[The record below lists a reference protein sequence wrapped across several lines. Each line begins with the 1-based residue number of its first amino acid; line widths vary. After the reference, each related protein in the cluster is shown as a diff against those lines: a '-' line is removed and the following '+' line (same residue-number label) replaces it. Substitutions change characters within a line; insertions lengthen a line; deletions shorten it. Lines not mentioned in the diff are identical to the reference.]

1 MVWGVWAPWASVSCG
16 GGAGGP
22 PFAGPGLIAR
32 VGPVRRCGRVLGGF
46 AWCRLVLGGGGGG
59 GPPSSMDPPRRG
71 VVAAA
76 AGGMGRV
83 TVLGGVGPGG
93 PLRRGR
99 GDRGDTDTVPGTGGV
114 AGTGGGGPWR

>member
-1 MVWGVWAPWASVSCG
+1 MWGVWAPGASVPCG
-16 GGAGGP
+16 GGAGAP
-22 PFAGPGLIAR
+22 PFVGPGLILKSGQSGG
-32 VGPVRRCGRVLGGF
+32 VGGSWGASRGA
-46 AWCRLVLGGGGGG
+46 AWYWGGGG

-83 TVLGGVGPGG
+83 TVPGGVGPRG

-99 GDRGDTDTVPGTGGV
+99 GGWGDTFPGTGGL
-114 AGTGGGGPWR
+114 AGTGGGGAWW